1 MLGLSEVSTPGLP
14 GGDQYGSPVLGGDK
28 YGSSILGGDKY
39 GSPVLALW
47 FSMCGL
53 LTLMSPITHRGPPR
67 RPPPHILDQV
77 KALNQSLRLGH
88 LLCRSRNPDFL
99 LHIIQRQVG
108 PALRM
113 VEGATGQ
120 EDRVCQDALCPCMLL
135 VHRHHGWFR
144 CTLTAA
150 GCHLPYRGHT

>member
-14 GGDQYGSPVLGGDK
+14 GGDQYGSSV
-28 YGSSILGGDKY
+28 LGGDKY

-120 EDRVCQDALCPCMLL
+120 EGRVCPFMLL

>member
-1 MLGLSEVSTPGLP
+1 MLGLAEVSTPWP
-14 GGDQYGSPVLGGDK
+14 Q
-28 YGSSILGGDKY
+28 GGDKY
-39 GSPVLALW
+39 GSPVFAVW
-47 FSMCGL
+47 FSTYGF
-53 LTLMSPITHRGPPR
+53 LTLVSPMTHRGPPR

-120 EDRVCQDALCPCMLL
+120 EGPRGFPKGRVCQDALCPCVLL
-135 VHRHHGWFR
+135 LHRHYGWFR